1 MPPVRAYVS
10 RPNILIAG
18 QFQGALTANVVALA
32 VEESVD
38 GLANCEV
45 RVSNY
50 GPRSRNAGY
59 LYFGRDVVDFG
70 NDLAVEVGPRDDS
83 RKIFAGRVTALEAEY
98 PMGGG
103 AELVVLAE
111 DRLQELRMKRRT
123 RTFEDVTDE
132 DVLRQIAQEHS
143 LTPDLSLDGPSY
155 RTLAQ
160 VNQSDLAFIRDRV
173 RSIGAEL
180 WIDGTTLS
188 ARPRTDRNGD
198 AIALQYGVNLLA
210 FTARA
215 DLAHQ
220 VTEIGV
226 SGWDVAAKDA
236 IDEVGDESAI
246 ASELNGGDSGSR
258 VLAAALAE
266 RKERIVHGVP
276 LTVAQARSMVEAS
289 YRSRARRFVTGS
301 GLADGDARLRAGVT
315 VTLSGLGSLFDG
327 DYYVVRVRHT
337 YNLADGYRTEFDVE
351 RPGLGPAER

>member
-1 MPPVRAYVS
+1 M
-10 RPNILIAG
+10 L
-18 QFQGALTANVVALA
+18 
-32 VEESVD
+32 
-38 GLANCEV
+38 
-45 RVSNY
+45 
-50 GPRSRNAGY
+50 
-59 LYFGRDVVDFG
+59 VDFG
-70 NDLAVEVGPRDDS
+70 NDLAVEVGPRNDS
-83 RKIFAGRVTALEAEY
+83 RSIFAGRVTALEAEY

-143 LTPDLSLDGPSY
+143 LTPDLSLDGPTY

-173 RSIGAEL
+173 RSIGAEV
-180 WIDGTTLS
+180 WVDGTTLA

-236 IDEVGDESAI
+236 IDEVGDEAAI
-246 ASELNGGDSGSR
+246 ASELNGGESGSS
-258 VLAAALAE
+258 VLSAAALAE

-276 LTVAQARSMVEAS
+276 LTVAQARSVAEAS

-337 YNLADGYRTEFDVE
+337 YNLADGLPHRV
-351 RPGLGPAER
+351 